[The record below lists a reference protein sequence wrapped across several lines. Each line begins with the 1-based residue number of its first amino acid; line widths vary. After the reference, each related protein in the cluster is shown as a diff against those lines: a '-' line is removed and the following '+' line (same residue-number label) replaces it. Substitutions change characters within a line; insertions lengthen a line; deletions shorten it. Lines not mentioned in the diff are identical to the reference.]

1 MRPTFD
7 EILAAKERIFPGI
20 NVTPCSPSPIFS
32 TMFDCDIYCK
42 MEYLQETGSF
52 KERGARNAM
61 LMLNDEQRRKGVV
74 AASAGNHALAL
85 AYHGKLLGIPVRVV
99 MPIIAPMVKQER
111 CRQFGAKIELFG
123 NNIAEAKQKADEY
136 VQSEGMTYVHGFDGI
151 DVIAGAGTM
160 GLEILDQVPDV
171 EAIVLPVGGAGLIAG
186 LSLSVKTINPNV
198 KIIGVEPEYA
208 ASFIAAQK
216 AGAPVMI
223 KMEDTLGDGLAVPC
237 VGANAFAL
245 ANQYVDEIVTVTEK
259 DIALAILRLVEIE
272 KGVVEGAGAAPLA
285 ALIAGKLDSLKG
297 KKVVLVLCGGN
308 IDPSVLGRVINYG
321 LRCDWRLVR
330 FRCEI
335 SDRPGG
341 LEKLT
346 HAIAE
351 LSASVKQISHERTF
365 GKPNFSR
372 VTVACVVE
380 TRDKEHADALV
391 AHLEELNMPCELY

>member
-1 MRPTFD
+1 
-7 EILAAKERIFPGI
+7 
-20 NVTPCSPSPIFS
+20 
-32 TMFDCDIYCK
+32 
-42 MEYLQETGSF
+42 
-52 KERGARNAM
+52 
-61 LMLNDEQRRKGVV
+61 
-74 AASAGNHALAL
+74 
-85 AYHGKLLGIPVRVV
+85 
-99 MPIIAPMVKQER
+99 
-111 CRQFGAKIELFG
+111 
-123 NNIAEAKQKADEY
+123 
-136 VQSEGMTYVHGFDGI
+136 
-151 DVIAGAGTM
+151 
-160 GLEILDQVPDV
+160 
-171 EAIVLPVGGAGLIAG
+171 
-186 LSLSVKTINPNV
+186 
-198 KIIGVEPEYA
+198 
-208 ASFIAAQK
+208 
-216 AGAPVMI
+216 
-223 KMEDTLGDGLAVPC
+223 MEDTLGDGLAVPC

-245 ANQYVDEIVTVTEK
+245 ANQYVDEVVTVNEK

-285 ALIAGKLDSLKG
+285 ALIAGKLGSLKG

-380 TRDKEHADALV
+380 TRDKEHADALI

>member
-198 KIIGVEPEYA
+198 KIIGVEPEH
-208 ASFIAAQK
+208 Q
-216 AGAPVMI
+216 P
-223 KMEDTLGDGLAVPC
+223 
-237 VGANAFAL
+237 
-245 ANQYVDEIVTVTEK
+245 
-259 DIALAILRLVEIE
+259 
-272 KGVVEGAGAAPLA
+272 
-285 ALIAGKLDSLKG
+285 
-297 KKVVLVLCGGN
+297 
-308 IDPSVLGRVINYG
+308 
-321 LRCDWRLVR
+321 
-330 FRCEI
+330 
-335 SDRPGG
+335 
-341 LEKLT
+341 
-346 HAIAE
+346 
-351 LSASVKQISHERTF
+351 F
-365 GKPNFSR
+365 GPQ
-372 VTVACVVE
+372 
-380 TRDKEHADALV
+380 
-391 AHLEELNMPCELY
+391 

>member
-297 KKVVLVLCGGN
+297 KKV
-308 IDPSVLGRVINYG
+308 
-321 LRCDWRLVR
+321 
-330 FRCEI
+330 
-335 SDRPGG
+335 
-341 LEKLT
+341 
-346 HAIAE
+346 
-351 LSASVKQISHERTF
+351 
-365 GKPNFSR
+365 
-372 VTVACVVE
+372 
-380 TRDKEHADALV
+380 
-391 AHLEELNMPCELY
+391 